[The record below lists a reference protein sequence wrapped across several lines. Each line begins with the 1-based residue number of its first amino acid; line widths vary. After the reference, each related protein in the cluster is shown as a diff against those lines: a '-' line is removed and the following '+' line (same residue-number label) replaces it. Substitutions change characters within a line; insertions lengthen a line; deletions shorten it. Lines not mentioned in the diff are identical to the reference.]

1 MRFNSLTD
9 RAGHRRAL
17 RRWNAALEQAD
28 TLSRARLEA
37 MSEQA
42 QELRVLLDRFIRR
55 DGNGNGNSGGKGL
68 MPPMHSDWSW
78 RPPLWEDAQHPAGTA
93 APESG
98 TELAAGVKV
107 FHDCPLNQIILRQ
120 LDGAHGN
127 TGHPAAPYA
136 QMLEVLGFEGSFLSL
151 VFDLPV
157 GAVAGLRDSH
167 VLSLAASVNAE
178 RPLRIYAR
186 LNIRHGPNTEQ
197 IVREFP
203 AETIAA
209 GGEGQVEFDLAYADF
224 HQRRVDHMWLDL
236 IFDSPAMSRVLFR
249 DLLFSRRPRAEL

>member
-9 RAGHRRAL
+9 RAGHRRTL
-17 RRWNAALEQAD
+17 RRWNAALERVEA
-28 TLSRARLEA
+28 LPRARLEA
-37 MSEQA
+37 LTDQA
-42 QELRVLLDRFIRR
+42 QELRLLLDRFIRR
-55 DGNGNGNSGGKGL
+55 DGGGIGSNGGKGL
-68 MPPMHSDWSW
+68 ALPMHSDWSW
-78 RPPLWEDAQHPAGTA
+78 RPPLWGEAQHPAGTA
-93 APESG
+93 APETG
-98 TELAAGVKV
+98 RELATGVKI

-120 LDGAHGN
+120 LDGTHSGAGY
-127 TGHPAAPYA
+127 PSAPYA

-167 VLSLAASVNAE
+167 VLALAASLQAE

-209 GGEGQVEFDLAYADF
+209 GGEAQVEFDLAYADF

-236 IFDSPAMSRVLFR
+236 IFDSPAMSRLLFR